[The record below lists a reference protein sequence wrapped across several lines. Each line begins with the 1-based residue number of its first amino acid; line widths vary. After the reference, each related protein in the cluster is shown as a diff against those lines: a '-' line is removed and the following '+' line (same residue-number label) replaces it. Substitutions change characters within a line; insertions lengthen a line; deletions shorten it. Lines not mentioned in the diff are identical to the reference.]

1 MKDDEFW
8 DKDAI
13 IKDRIFDSNV
23 SYPEIADELG
33 ITIAE
38 LNRRIKALGL
48 DWVASRGRK
57 VSRGQAALTKIVR
70 QLIPKAEII
79 NEYQVG
85 EKLRLDIYL
94 PQYKLGIEYHGR
106 QHFFYSNLFFKDRQD
121 FLDAQKRDERK
132 IELCKEQG
140 IALVV
145 FRFTDKL
152 TQEAV
157 FERIVGALN
166 STPYVKEKR
175 ESRYKGNAYYEKRKE
190 SDREYRKKRYR
201 ELKRKRRDG

>member
-1 MKDDEFW
+1 MRDEEFW
-8 DKDAI
+8 EEDAI

-23 SYPEIADELG
+23 SYVEIADEVG
-33 ITIAE
+33 MTIAQ

-48 DWVASRGRK
+48 DWVESKGRK

-70 QLIPKAEII
+70 QLIPGAEIV
-79 NEYQVG
+79 NEHQLG
-85 EKLRLDIYL
+85 EKLRLDLFL
-94 PQYKLGIEYHGR
+94 PTYKLGIEYHGR
-106 QHFFYSNLFFKDRQD
+106 QHFFYSSLFFKDRQD
-121 FLDAQKRDERK
+121 FIDAQERDRRK
-132 IELCKEQG
+132 VELCKEQG

-152 TQEAV
+152 TQQAV
-157 FERIVGALN
+157 FERIVDAIN
-166 STPYVKEKR
+166 NTPYIKEER

-190 SDREYRKKRYR
+190 ADREYRKKRYR